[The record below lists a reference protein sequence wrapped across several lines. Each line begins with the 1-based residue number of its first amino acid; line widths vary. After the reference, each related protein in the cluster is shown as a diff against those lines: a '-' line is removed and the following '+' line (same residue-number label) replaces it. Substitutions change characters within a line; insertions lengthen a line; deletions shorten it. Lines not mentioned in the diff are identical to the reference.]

1 VGYISFGNT
10 RQSKTPKQYIDNK
23 GLIYMQ
29 LRAAARSQGFLVFPI
44 LLLLITTSSARTG
57 SAQSAESSRFDAQ
70 AVKDLLLHQ
79 QADWN
84 RGDVTAFM
92 RGYWNSPQLTFAG
105 STNFTRGWEPVLA
118 RYQHSYPDKAAM
130 GHLDFSDLEIRP
142 LGPDAALVL
151 GRWRITKDTGETG
164 GIFTLVLQRFP
175 EGWRIV
181 HDHTNADPQPKL

>member
-1 VGYISFGNT
+1 MNGRDT
-10 RQSKTPKQYIDNK
+10 AQSYRFAI
-23 GLIYMQ
+23 
-29 LRAAARSQGFLVFPI
+29 LVI
-44 LLLLITTSSARTG
+44 LLAVITASYTHTSSVQSAG
-57 SAQSAESSRFDAQ
+57 SAKSDPQ
-70 AVKDLLLHQ
+70 AVKDLLLQQ

-105 STNFTRGWEPVLA
+105 STDFTRGWEPVLA
-118 RYQHSYPDKAAM
+118 RYQHSYPNKAAM

-142 LGPDAALVL
+142 LGADATLVL
-151 GRWRITKDTGETG
+151 GRWRITKDSGKSG

-181 HDHTNADPQPKL
+181 HDHTNADPQLKP